1 MEAGF
6 GEGNRE
12 TYTDN
17 VKEVNGPWWRKR
29 KQNVR
34 RTNGKESEWWKEN

>member
-1 MEAGF
+1 VTEKKIKGRMEAGF

-17 VKEVNGPWWRKR
+17 VKEVKGPW
-29 KQNVR
+29 
-34 RTNGKESEWWKEN
+34 